1 MPIDRICFDAVIVVL
16 NYDSLS
22 KTFMVICRVLPISS
36 NNSPGFEGDHIVAN
50 LTAYIN
56 SSVPRCPVVPA
67 VTVAVQVVGVGPQV
81 DVGGRVRPDA
91 VRTRRVV
98 GVAEVVARKS
108 TRLNSSHVRISYAV
122 FCLKK
127 KKSYRSR

>member
-22 KTFMVICRVLPISS
+22 KTFMVICRVLPTSS

-67 VTVAVQVVGVGPQV
+67 VTKITGICIHVVADYLRALRRPRAMTIRVQV
-81 DVGGRVRPDA
+81 DYRILMRVSVQAHILRLQDA
-91 VRTRRVV
+91 TH
-98 GVAEVVARKS
+98 
-108 TRLNSSHVRISYAV
+108 SHQYLIR
-122 FCLKK
+122 
-127 KKSYRSR
+127 